1 MDYTLREQP
10 LFTRNEILSTSTQ
23 QPVDLDFTLPDYCAD
38 IESILKCSMS
48 VKIFTHSLS
57 AGELRVEGAAIIRI
71 LYTDKDKKALRCYEQ
86 NHPFATSIPVA
97 GEVGE
102 HIIDITPKP
111 EYINC
116 RALTP
121 RRLSVHG
128 AFSLSVKIVSRE
140 LESLYSLDNPCDLQ
154 AKEETVELSELK
166 LFSQDRINISDV
178 VSFKARKPIET
189 IVRTDLSANLNDH
202 SHNGDKVTLSGELTL
217 RILYIS
223 DASTGEVDQYICVYP
238 FKETVRTAAENC
250 DLTHVNLSISTYEVS
265 LKSEVMSEEPLIH
278 LEATVLADV
287 FGFANREAEYIS
299 DAYSV
304 DYDTENE
311 YSTLKLQKDV
321 TPINLSVIEKQSL
334 SLGEKQIQ
342 KIIDILIETPSIS
355 GVFNE
360 NILDISGKIDV
371 SILALTMDEELIL
384 IDRQVNVSHSHEFPK
399 AFSHIDALCCNVN
412 SLSYRLGENA
422 DIELRF
428 ELCYKALLWND
439 VSIREIKCVN
449 KLSENK
455 KEKDKTPLIL
465 YYAGAGEKIWD
476 ISKRYNTCIS
486 TLREENSLTCEE
498 LPEDKMLMIFTS

>member
-140 LESLYSLDNPCDLQ
+140 LESLYSLENPCDLQ

-202 SHNGDKVTLSGELTL
+202 SHNGDKVAISGELTL

-311 YSTLKLQKDV
+311 YSTLKLQKNV

-334 SLGEKQIQ
+334 SLAKS
-342 KIIDILIETPSIS
+342 K
-355 GVFNE
+355 
-360 NILDISGKIDV
+360 
-371 SILALTMDEELIL
+371 
-384 IDRQVNVSHSHEFPK
+384 
-399 AFSHIDALCCNVN
+399 
-412 SLSYRLGENA
+412 YR
-422 DIELRF
+422 R
-428 ELCYKALLWND
+428 
-439 VSIREIKCVN
+439 
-449 KLSENK
+449 
-455 KEKDKTPLIL
+455 
-465 YYAGAGEKIWD
+465 
-476 ISKRYNTCIS
+476 
-486 TLREENSLTCEE
+486 
-498 LPEDKMLMIFTS
+498 